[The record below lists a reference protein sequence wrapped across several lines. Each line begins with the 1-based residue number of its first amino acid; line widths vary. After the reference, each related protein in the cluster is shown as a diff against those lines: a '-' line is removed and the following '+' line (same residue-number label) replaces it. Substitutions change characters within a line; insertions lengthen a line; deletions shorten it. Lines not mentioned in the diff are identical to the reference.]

1 MTIDIFHFVHK
12 IFSLFFPLQRT
23 LFFPLHFSLLPL
35 FEKVER
41 VVLLVFL
48 LCLGIS
54 SKPILKVR
62 SQQDIILTKTQV
74 KELIFVFH
82 VVYWCELEEE

>member
-1 MTIDIFHFVHK
+1 MAIDIFHFVHK
-12 IFSLFFPLQRT
+12 IFSLFFPL
-23 LFFPLHFSLLPL
+23 HFSLLSL

-74 KELIFVFH
+74 KELDFCFPCSLLV
-82 VVYWCELEEE
+82 